1 VRFADVLA
9 QRRSLQ
15 SEDFTPARAK
25 LMLALFFVVTR
36 IRSFDPGSAILAKIR
51 D

>member
-1 VRFADVLA
+1 MFLHNAGLSKD
-9 QRRSLQ
+9 
-15 SEDFTPARAK
+15 EDFTPVRAK

-36 IRSFDPGSAILAKIR
+36 IRSFNPGSAILAKIR